1 MAQLPWTS
9 APEETR
15 HSWPELAVNFN
26 RLGTYALTPPSIVG
40 SRDWYAMQRYFFDLR
55 DDDGLVVDEEGLE
68 LKDLLIVQEEAARS
82 ISDLVRDAL
91 RKPTS
96 GFSQQMAI
104 EVRDGAG
111 PVMKLRL
118 TFKIERHN

>member
-1 MAQLPWTS
+1 M
-9 APEETR
+9 R
-15 HSWPELAVNFN
+15 
-26 RLGTYALTPPSIVG
+26 
-40 SRDWYAMQRYFFDLR
+40 RYFFLR

-68 LKDLLIVQEEAARS
+68 LKDLHIVQDEAARS
-82 ISDLVRDAL
+82 ISGLVRDAL

-118 TFKIERHN
+118 TFEIERDNLAPFVSAANIQ